1 MIKSYAKINIGLK
14 VLEKRKDGFHDIDS
28 YFHIIDLYDE
38 IYPSA
43 TESRCLSVAIEGN
56 AGYLDRGL
64 DIMEKA
70 AIAFSKATGLVFS
83 LDVRIKKRIPS
94 KAGLG
99 GGSSNGAAIL
109 KYLNEYFSH
118 PLDEK
123 GLADVALSVGSD
135 LPFFISGLSAARVQ
149 GRGELIS
156 PCGLLTGDVDLFLPS
171 FFETTSMVLIMIGK
185 YARSCRG
192 WNITLQSMNT
202 SAPVAENQKQFTSV
216 PRKKTLR
223 PNEKTMILC
232 LGMVTRPR
240 IYTRMAV
247 RPPLTLCITPRVPSS
262 PMSFITRMAGAVTRK
277 PCTMPFRAERQSIL
291 FHSLSKR
298 PYRNLDFSGFT

>member
-28 YFHIIDLYDE
+28 YFHLIDLYDE

-149 GRGELIS
+149 GRGELIY

-171 FFETTSMVLIMIGK
+171 FFVETSEA
-185 YARSCRG
+185 YAKLDTFDRSYVSLPD
-192 WNITLQSMNT
+192 TL
-202 SAPVAENQKQFTSV
+202 AELTNERF
-216 PRKKTLR
+216 
-223 PNEKTMILC
+223 PNDFEL
-232 LGMVTRPR
+232 V
-240 IYTRMAV
+240 
-247 RPPLTLCITPRVPSS
+247 TPRSS
-262 PMSFITRMAGAVTRK
+262 VI
-277 PCTMPFRAERQSIL
+277 QSIGSNYSY
-291 FHSLSKR
+291 FSLSG
-298 PYRNLDFSGFT
+298 SGSTYFGLCKKDSTWRYKSDNIHTISTILI